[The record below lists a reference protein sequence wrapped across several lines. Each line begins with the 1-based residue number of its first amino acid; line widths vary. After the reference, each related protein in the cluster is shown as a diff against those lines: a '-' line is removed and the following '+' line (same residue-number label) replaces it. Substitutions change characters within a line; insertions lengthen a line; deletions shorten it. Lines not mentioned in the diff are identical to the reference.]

1 MNSQLNSS
9 ILPASPTADYTARAD
24 RGQILPDASWHTMP
38 AMPADT
44 QQLMQC
50 MEVWGGN
57 QAADNGVVMAG
68 LDAWIY
74 SKPYGDSAGGGDVY
88 YVSSCATNRILRLLI
103 ADVSGHGQAVQ
114 DLAAEL
120 RRLMRRYVNHLDHI
134 QFVRSMNMQFA
145 QLAQTGLFATAVVST
160 FFAPT
165 SRLTLCNAGHPLPL
179 FYRAATKQWT
189 YLEEAEPAPRRAIKT
204 KATASASAGNDPS
217 DQVTNLPL
225 GIMDIAEYQTFDV
238 PLRVG
243 DLVLCYTDSLVE
255 CRDKDGELLG
265 QRGLLAIIKSLDVG
279 DPGSLIPKLIEALT
293 IRAGGQ
299 LAGDDVTALLFR
311 PNGLGRRRPSLV
323 QQLRA
328 VGHITAAIARS
339 FGPRGEPIPWPDLK
353 LANIG
358 GAIFGPLQR
367 RWSANDK
374 PHAPR

>member
-1 MNSQLNSS
+1 
-9 ILPASPTADYTARAD
+9 
-24 RGQILPDASWHTMP
+24 
-38 AMPADT
+38 
-44 QQLMQC
+44 
-50 MEVWGGN
+50 
-57 QAADNGVVMAG
+57 MAG

-120 RRLMRRYVNHLDHI
+120 RRLMRRYVNHLDHV
-134 QFVRSMNMQFA
+134 QFVRSMNTQFA
-145 QLAQTGLFATAVVST
+145 NLAQSGLFATAVVST

-179 FYRAATKQWT
+179 LYRAATRQWT
-189 YLEEAEPAPRRAIKT
+189 YLDEAQPAASR
-204 KATASASAGNDPS
+204 ASAKKAAAGASVRDDSSTSSA
-217 DQVTNLPL
+217 QVVNLPL

-255 CRDKDGELLG
+255 CRDKNGEMLG
-265 QRGLLAIIKSLDVG
+265 QSGLLEIVKSLDVS
-279 DPGSLIPKLIEALT
+279 DPGSLIPKLIDALT

-311 PNGLGRRRPSLV
+311 PNGLGRRRPSLF
-323 QQLRA
+323 QQVRA
-328 VGHITAAIARS
+328 VGHIAAAIVRS
-339 FGPRGEPIPWPDLK
+339 FGPRGEPVPWPDFN

-358 GAIFGPLQR
+358 GAIFAPLHR
-367 RWSANDK
+367 RWEASGKASEK
-374 PHAPR
+374 P